1 MEFSATEPP
10 EYRRFVDQALA
21 ERDREDGDPKRA
33 EEHFS
38 RASALVPPGFDRAF
52 VLGQIATIAL
62 DLGRADQAVAILL
75 SDADWPH
82 HVPAAFA
89 TLIRAGVEAQSA
101 EAFRWLATRPAEYH
115 EAGIEPLDNGVQI
128 ALRQT
133 KDVEFAERLVDLAA
147 DLFGDGSPVVCLL
160 RGLVREKQDRRG
172 DAITA
177 YVSAAELGG
186 TDPRIYRRLTL
197 LLDKEKRRDE
207 AKQWCRRALEIDLD
221 AAARQ
226 EIEKRLSRLEA
237 APGAKRAAAAHVLP
251 LYVRTGAATIERV
264 AAFPVQVTQAVQGPA
279 TAWGS
284 GTRRKSPHLF
294 SAQIGGD
301 VVEYQ
306 LTFRPIVLRLA
317 PGGAHCLA
325 LGSAE
330 DGTCQAAL
338 FRGNGGE
345 SRALVL
351 PAAPDNVVAL
361 ADGWLVSFRS
371 GVLEKYA
378 WSGERSWRSQMP
390 GPGAYAHFLAA
401 GSEIAF
407 ASHLNTICE
416 VDTETGRVSGP
427 VVIEPKS
434 SEYSAGAVSFK
445 MEYGEASAWVAGLAA
460 DADQGHGF
468 AVAAGQ
474 FFEILAGP
482 RLLPRERFDDFD
494 HVRIPMLND
503 AGRAVAFQGN
513 ETFRAIQADGSLGAE
528 IPCPWRKHGLARL
541 DDHRFVNYGARRI
554 SIIDVSGQETHDLE
568 AAKEVRSLRVIDANT
583 CRAVI
588 GKDVLALRTS

>member
-1 MEFSATEPP
+1 MEFSAGEPP
-10 EYRRFVDQALA
+10 EYRRLVDEALA
-21 ERDREDGDPKRA
+21 DLDRGDGDPSLAEDRFGRA
-33 EEHFS
+33 
-38 RASALVPPGFDRAF
+38 AALVPPGFERAF

-62 DLGRADQAVAILL
+62 DLGRADQAVAVLL

-89 TLIRAGVEAQSA
+89 TLTRAGVEARSA

-115 EAGIEPLDNGVQI
+115 ETGIEPLDNGVQI
-128 ALRQT
+128 ALRQVN
-133 KDVEFAERLVDLAA
+133 DVEFAERLTDLAA
-147 DLFGDGSPVVCLL
+147 ELCGDGDPIVCLL

-172 DAITA
+172 DAIAA

-226 EIEKRLSRLEA
+226 DIEKRLSRLEA
-237 APGAKRAAAAHVLP
+237 APGAKRAASAHVLP

-264 AAFPVQVTQAVQGPA
+264 TAFPVQVTQAVQGPA

-294 SAQIGGD
+294 IAQIGGD
-301 VVEYQ
+301 AAEYQ

-317 PGGAHCLA
+317 PEGAHCLA

-338 FRGNGGE
+338 VREDGE

-371 GVLEKYA
+371 GVLEKYT
-378 WSGERSWRSQMP
+378 WSGERSWRSQLP

-401 GSEIAF
+401 DSEIAF
-407 ASHLNTICE
+407 ASHLNTIYE
-416 VDTETGRVSGP
+416 VDTEAGRVNGP

-434 SEYSAGAVSFK
+434 SEYSAGTVSFT
-445 MEYGEASAWVAGLAA
+445 MEYGEASAWVAGLAV
-460 DADQGHGF
+460 DRGRGF
-468 AVAAGQ
+468 AVAADQ

-494 HVRIPMLND
+494 HVRIPMFND

-528 IPCPWRKHGLARL
+528 IRCPWRQHGLARL
-541 DDHRFVNYGARRI
+541 DDHRFASYGARRI
-554 SIIDVSGQETHDLE
+554 SIIDASGQESHKLE
-568 AAKEVRSLRVIDANT
+568 AANEVRSLRVIDANT

-588 GKDVLALRTS
+588 GKDVLALRTG